1 MPLSEE
7 SKTSKVTLGQFD
19 ALAFPHIYLIIHTN
33 RGNPISSAFAIR
45 FHLYLC
51 YPMFFTLP
59 RQGTIHTNLIILLL
73 HTNWGNL
80 HELFSFQDQ
89 SFILPLFSFEP
100 SCSYPPSLK
109 STQPTQHT
117 KTRTPKLGQFCR
129 KIHSQYLSNTSNS
142 LNTYPLPMG
151 PSMHLSR
158 VSKRKV
164 DGYTMLTLASNDPRF
179 S

>member
-19 ALAFPHIYLIIHTN
+19 TLAFPHIYLIIHTN

-45 FHLYLC
+45 FHLYLR

-73 HTNWGNL
+73 HTNQGNL

-89 SFILPLFSFEP
+89 SFTLPLFSFEP

-109 STQPTQHT
+109 PTQPTQHT
-117 KTRTPKLGQFCR
+117 KTGAVLSEDSLLVSFKYLKLPK
-129 KIHSQYLSNTSNS
+129 HSPF
-142 LNTYPLPMG
+142 TY
-151 PSMHLSR
+151 R
-158 VSKRKV
+158 SKH
-164 DGYTMLTLASNDPRF
+164 ASKQCF
-179 S
+179 QKES